1 MIFGLFLCWKNEKKI
16 VRRVR
21 KSSSSASVSSPSA
34 QKKKLS
40 GKSFSGPSLSGFIEN
55 EDEPKPKLRR
65 HSSVAGD
72 QLAISKESSLTG
84 EVYVRA
90 DGKKVR
96 RVKKPSISSDENLE
110 IITRPDGTK
119 ARRIRKTKPV
129 GASTLPLSESAEST
143 TSTEPSQKK
152 VERSLSGFFN
162 NGKSPNAK
170 PNFSGSHSVAGDQH
184 AEGEIYIR
192 ADGKKV
198 RRVRKVRPVGDT
210 GSGTSLSGF
219 LHSDAASKPKING
232 AATVVGDSRANT
244 ETSDQ
249 PESEI
254 YVRPDGKVSGNLIH
268 DFTDNR
274 YTFLVLTSPFIS
286 FLFLLLFE

>member
-1 MIFGLFLCWKNEKKI
+1 MEKK

-34 QKKKLS
+34 RKKSLS
-40 GKSFSGPSLSGFIEN
+40 GKSFSGKSLSGFIEN
-55 EDEPKPKLRR
+55 EDELKPKLRR
-65 HSSVAGD
+65 SSSVAGD

-96 RVKKPSISSDENLE
+96 RVRKSSTSDENVE

-119 ARRIRKTKPV
+119 ARRIRKTKPE
-129 GASTLPLSESAEST
+129 GDSALPLSRSAEST
-143 TSTEPSQKK
+143 TSTEPSRKK

-162 NGKSPNAK
+162 NDESPNAK

-198 RRVRKVRPVGDT
+198 RRVRKVRPIGDT

-219 LHSDAASKPKING
+219 LVSDAALKPKING
-232 AATVVGDSRANT
+232 AATVVGDSHANT
-244 ETSDQ
+244 ETSDK

-254 YVRPDGKVSGNLIH
+254 YVRPDGKVSENLIH
-268 DFTDNR
+268 DFNNNS
-274 YTFLVLTSPFIS
+274 YIVPFHCS
-286 FLFLLLFE
+286 NVPFYLFLFNLLFE

>member
-1 MIFGLFLCWKNEKKI
+1 M
-16 VRRVR
+16 R

-34 QKKKLS
+34 RKKSLS
-40 GKSFSGPSLSGFIEN
+40 GRSFSGKSLSGFIEN

-65 HSSVAGD
+65 SSSVAGD

-96 RVKKPSISSDENLE
+96 RVRKSSITSDENVE

-129 GASTLPLSESAEST
+129 GDSTIPLSGIAEST
-143 TSTEPSQKK
+143 TNTEPSQKK

-162 NGKSPNAK
+162 NDKSPNARPK
-170 PNFSGSHSVAGDQH
+170 FSGSHSVAGDQH

-198 RRVRKVRPVGDT
+198 RRVRKIRLIGDT
-210 GSGTSLSGF
+210 GSGSSLSGF
-219 LHSDAASKPKING
+219 LDSDAASKPKING

-244 ETSDQ
+244 ETSDK

-254 YVRPDGKVSGNLIH
+254 YVRPDGKVSENLIH
-268 DFTDNR
+268 DFNNNS
-274 YTFLVLTSPFIS
+274 YIVPFHCS
-286 FLFLLLFE
+286 NVPFYLFFI